1 MSVYEN
7 IRMAIA
13 SLRAHKLRSILTML
27 GIIIGVASVIAVVAI
42 GQAGEAMLKSQ
53 IVGETN
59 TTELLYVPA
68 EEELMAN
75 PNGWMEDPF
84 TEEDIKLIEEIPE
97 VKRVVASSSES
108 SMVRHREESMDAFV
122 NGITQAYL
130 EMNQLDI
137 GEGRGL
143 LGADFLGGSRTAI
156 ISSSLKEELFGTKD
170 VLGEVI
176 YIASQ
181 PVEIVGV
188 LPKETGFLAFDS
200 NEIYLPW
207 KTWQNVFM
215 KSKYSQ
221 VTIEAETPEELQI
234 AGTKAADLLNRIHE
248 KDKAYQVLNLE
259 ELSDGIGQ
267 ISNIMTIVI
276 GSIAGISLLI
286 GGIGVMNIMLVSV
299 TERTREIGI
308 RMSLGA
314 TPGQILFQFLVE
326 SVTLTLIGGAI
337 GVAIGIV
344 TAGIVAYTAGWPS
357 LISWQVILGGLL
369 FSMVIGVIF
378 GILPANK
385 AAKLDPI
392 ESLRYE

>member
-7 IRMAIA
+7 IKMALT

-59 TTELLYVPA
+59 TTELLYVPP
-68 EEELMAN
+68 EEELMSN
-75 PNGWMEDPF
+75 SGGWMEDPF
-84 TEEDIKLIEEIPE
+84 TVEDIQLIEEIPE

-108 SMVRHREESMDAFV
+108 SMVRYREESVDALV
-122 NGITQAYL
+122 NGISQAYFEINHL
-130 EMNQLDI
+130 GI
-137 GEGRGL
+137 GEGRSL
-143 LGADFLGGSRTAI
+143 MAEDFLGGSRKAM
-156 ISSSLKEELFGTKD
+156 ISSSLKKELFGEKE
-170 VLGEVI
+170 VLGEVL

-181 PVEIVGV
+181 PVEIIGV
-188 LPKETGFLAFDS
+188 LSKETVFLALDS
-200 NEIYLPW
+200 NEIYIPW
-207 KTWQNVFM
+207 KTWQNIYM
-215 KSKYSQ
+215 KSEYSQ

-234 AGTKAADLLNRIHE
+234 AGTKAAELLNRIHD
-248 KDKAYQVLNLE
+248 KDQAYQVLNLE
-259 ELSDGIGQ
+259 ELTDGIGQ
-267 ISNIMTIVI
+267 ITNIMTIVI

-337 GVAIGIV
+337 GIGI
-344 TAGIVAYTAGWPS
+344 GIASASVVAYIAGWPA

-385 AAKLDPI
+385 AARLDPI